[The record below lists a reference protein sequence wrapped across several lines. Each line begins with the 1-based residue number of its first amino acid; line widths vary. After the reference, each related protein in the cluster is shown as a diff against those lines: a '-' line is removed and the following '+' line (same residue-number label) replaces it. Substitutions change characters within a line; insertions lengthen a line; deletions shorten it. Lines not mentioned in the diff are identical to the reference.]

1 MPRFS
6 AGLVPLKTISNIP
19 TFQSLQSTRGNGTFR
34 HCSGNFGSCWMS
46 NSTKKG
52 NFGVANDIVDVTLLI
67 CGLLIV
73 NLVLELDVLR
83 PV

>member
-1 MPRFS
+1 MVIL
-6 AGLVPLKTISNIP
+6 AVVGCLIP
-19 TFQSLQSTRGNGTFR
+19 Q
-34 HCSGNFGSCWMS
+34 
-46 NSTKKG
+46 KKG